1 MGYLWVRFSHTIP
14 IPGKG
19 IHQPVKIWYFY
30 KTHGESNTHGY
41 LVFSY
46 TKCILISEQIVTIQ
60 EARHLMTP
68 TSSLKFPKQPPEDL
82 P

>member
-1 MGYLWVRFSHTIP
+1 MVDRRCRGSEGKAKIEGYMSVSDEEAPHCS
-14 IPGKG
+14 
-19 IHQPVKIWYFY
+19 
-30 KTHGESNTHGY
+30 ESNTHGY

-60 EARHLMTP
+60 QAQHLMTP
-68 TSSLKFPKQPPEDL
+68 TSSLNFPKQPPEDL